1 MNSMRDIEKLNRGEL
16 RVAPRSIMRPVD
28 SSPRAKSSREIN
40 KQYGII
46 SDNSSDSSSSL
57 PTIPI
62 MAYVD
67 GEPTNITKIVG
78 PLSND
83 HKYLD
88 PIMAKKPI
96 SIVPVDT
103 AIQKTNPIESA
114 VAKIDYKPDPV
125 VGDLFEKEPAT
136 QPVSENYKKTKK
148 KTNAKAAKPKKEK
161 HKTPI
166 LRQVPVT
173 IMVFAILGATG
184 YVSFSTWQTN
194 NQVKS
199 ALRDSSHLPSVLG
212 TETTKKLKDE
222 EQNNDANVIF
232 SDYSVAADLPRVI
245 YIDKINV
252 VTKIL
257 PMNLDADGT
266 LQSPGDASDAGW
278 YTGSAKPGKDGVVLV
293 DGHTSA
299 VSDIKAI
306 FDRLGELVIDDKIM
320 IESGDGKKFTYQV
333 VHTETVPLD
342 DVDMPK
348 ALKPYGDAKQGLNLI
363 TCTGSWITQRQT
375 LDHRLIVYA
384 ALKE

>member
-1 MNSMRDIEKLNRGEL
+1 MNRGEL
-16 RVAPRSIMRPVD
+16 RVAPRSNRRSVD
-28 SSPRAKSSREIN
+28 SSPRTESIRKNN
-40 KQYGII
+40 KQSEII
-46 SDNSSDSSSSL
+46 PETNLAHSSSL

-62 MAYVD
+62 MTYVD

-78 PLSND
+78 PLSNE

-96 SIVPVDT
+96 NIVPVDGV
-103 AIQKTNPIESA
+103 IQKTSPIESA

-125 VGDLFEKEPAT
+125 VSDLFEKEPAT
-136 QPVSENYKKTKK
+136 QPVSKNYKKAKK
-148 KTNAKAAKPKKEK
+148 KNNTKTAKPKKEK

-194 NQVKS
+194 NQVKT
-199 ALRDSSHLPSVLG
+199 ALRDSGQLPSVLG
-212 TETTKKLKDE
+212 ADTKKKSKDE

-257 PMNLDADGT
+257 PMNLNADDT
-266 LQSPGDASDAGW
+266 LQSPGNASDAGW
-278 YTGSAKPGKDGVVLV
+278 YTASAKPGKDGAVLV

-306 FDRLGELVIDDKIM
+306 FDRLGELVVDDKII
-320 IESGDGKKFTYQV
+320 IERGDGKKFTYQV
-333 VHTETVPLD
+333 AYTETVPLD

-348 ALKPYGDAKQGLNLI
+348 ALKPYGSAKQGLNLI

-384 ALKE
+384 TLKE